1 MPQLLHDRRGAP
13 DAPAQDPAQ
22 DPTKDAATTSA
33 VAAAMATVVV
43 EAPTAEEALA
53 VVHRNH
59 GTGAR
64 IIQAEKVLRGG
75 VGGFFTKELVQL
87 TVEPVAQQD
96 TALSPVEQALAD
108 AAADDGGPADETFGE
123 MLDRRAGAARDATP
137 DAPTSVRG
145 SALGAVSAERMAGS
159 EDYDEPLFSQ
169 PRAASTPP
177 ADAPVAGP
185 PSRGLAGVVADLA
198 AVTDHREST
207 FGDAL
212 RAAMIPEVVEAGAAA
227 GLASTAAAGT
237 ATLIRGVTTTATA
250 GAAALAEQAPKVA
263 PATVGME
270 QAEEQLDA
278 ALRAVTAGTTAA
290 TVVRAA
296 EQGVRTGYVAPQQ
309 HSEVARGTDEGRAR
323 LHDLIARTAEAVAAT
338 KEEAR
343 IASIPVLPDVPA
355 TAAVSDVPGPDFIT
369 ADAGPWSQDA
379 LRRLGLPEEIMR
391 AVAMQRPTDDLG
403 WFSAMTRAL
412 QPLCRELPAG
422 SDMIVG
428 AYARRY
434 GRAAEVEL
442 VTLDQHA
449 PRRGPAAIAMKLN
462 EHSRRWLAREAGGRW
477 LHLVIGGSGWRE
489 FLFERPSVIS
499 WTSIEDL
506 PQAITAAAQLDLILG
521 FGIEDASP
529 VRARAVDL
537 AIALRGMLEQR

>member
-13 DAPAQDPAQ
+13 DAPAQDPTQ

-43 EAPTAEEALA
+43 EASTAEEALA

-87 TVEPVAQQD
+87 TVEPVMKQD

-108 AAADDGGPADETFGE
+108 AAADDGGPTDETFGE

-145 SALGAVSAERMAGS
+145 SALGAVSAERVAGS

-169 PRAASTPP
+169 PSAASTPP
-177 ADAPVAGP
+177 ADSPVAGQP
-185 PSRGLAGVVADLA
+185 NRGLAGVVADLA

-212 RAAMIPEVVEAGAAA
+212 RAAMVPEVVEAGAAA
-227 GLASTAAAGT
+227 DSASTAAAGT
-237 ATLIRGVTTTATA
+237 ATLIRDVTTTATA

-270 QAEEQLDA
+270 QAEVQLDA
-278 ALRAVTAGTTAA
+278 AIRAVTAGTTAA

-309 HSEVARGTDEGRAR
+309 LSEVTRGTDEGRAR
-323 LHDLIARTAEAVAAT
+323 LHDLIARTSEAVAAT

-343 IASIPVLPDVPA
+343 IASIPVQPDAPTSA
-355 TAAVSDVPGPDFIT
+355 TAIDVPGPDSIT

>member
-13 DAPAQDPAQ
+13 DAPAPEPTQ

-43 EAPTAEEALA
+43 EASTAEEALA

-87 TVEPVAQQD
+87 TVEPVMKQD

-108 AAADDGGPADETFGE
+108 AAADDGGPTDETFGE

-137 DAPTSVRG
+137 GAPTSVRG
-145 SALGAVSAERMAGS
+145 SALGAVSAERVAGS

-169 PRAASTPP
+169 PSAASTPP
-177 ADAPVAGP
+177 ADSPVAGP
-185 PSRGLAGVVADLA
+185 PNRGLAGVVADLA

-212 RAAMIPEVVEAGAAA
+212 RAAMVPEVVEAGAAA
-227 GLASTAAAGT
+227 DSASTAAAGT
-237 ATLIRGVTTTATA
+237 ATLIRDVTTTATA

-270 QAEEQLDA
+270 QAEVQLDA
-278 ALRAVTAGTTAA
+278 AIRAVTAGTTAA

-309 HSEVARGTDEGRAR
+309 LSEVTRGTDEGRAR
-323 LHDLIARTAEAVAAT
+323 LHDLIARTSEAVAAT

-343 IASIPVLPDVPA
+343 IASIPVQPDAPTSA
-355 TAAVSDVPGPDFIT
+355 TAIDVPGPDSIT

>member
-13 DAPAQDPAQ
+13 DAPAQEPTQ

-43 EAPTAEEALA
+43 EASTAEEALA

-87 TVEPVAQQD
+87 TVEPVMKQD

-108 AAADDGGPADETFGE
+108 AAADDGGPMDETFGE

-145 SALGAVSAERMAGS
+145 SALGAVSAERVAGS

-169 PRAASTPP
+169 PSAASTPP
-177 ADAPVAGP
+177 ADSPVAGP
-185 PSRGLAGVVADLA
+185 PNRGLAGVVADLA

-212 RAAMIPEVVEAGAAA
+212 RAAMVPEVVEAGAAA
-227 GLASTAAAGT
+227 DSASTAAAGT
-237 ATLIRGVTTTATA
+237 ATLIRDVTTTATA

-270 QAEEQLDA
+270 QAEVQLDA
-278 ALRAVTAGTTAA
+278 AIRAVTAGTTAA

-309 HSEVARGTDEGRAR
+309 LSEVTRGTDEGRAR
-323 LHDLIARTAEAVAAT
+323 LHDLIARTSEAVAAT

-343 IASIPVLPDVPA
+343 IASIPVQPDAPTSA
-355 TAAVSDVPGPDFIT
+355 TAIDVPGPDSIT

>member
-43 EAPTAEEALA
+43 EAPTAEALA

-422 SDMIVG
+422 SDLIVG

>member
-422 SDMIVG
+422 SDLIVG

>member
-1 MPQLLHDRRGAP
+1 
-13 DAPAQDPAQ
+13 
-22 DPTKDAATTSA
+22 
-33 VAAAMATVVV
+33 
-43 EAPTAEEALA
+43 LA

-422 SDMIVG
+422 SDLIVG

>member
-403 WFSAMTRAL
+403 WFSALTRAL

>member
-422 SDMIVG
+422 SD
-428 AYARRY
+428 
-434 GRAAEVEL
+434 
-442 VTLDQHA
+442 
-449 PRRGPAAIAMKLN
+449 
-462 EHSRRWLAREAGGRW
+462 
-477 LHLVIGGSGWRE
+477 
-489 FLFERPSVIS
+489 
-499 WTSIEDL
+499 
-506 PQAITAAAQLDLILG
+506 
-521 FGIEDASP
+521 
-529 VRARAVDL
+529 
-537 AIALRGMLEQR
+537 

>member
-1 MPQLLHDRRGAP
+1 MPQLLHDRRGAL
-13 DAPAQDPAQ
+13 DAPTQDS
-22 DPTKDAATTSA
+22 TTEAATPPA

-43 EAPTAEEALA
+43 EASTAEEALA

-87 TVEPVAQQD
+87 TVEPVGQD
-96 TALSPVEQALAD
+96 TGLSPVEQALAD
-108 AAADDGGPADETFGE
+108 AAADDGGPPDETFGE
-123 MLDRRAGAARDATP
+123 MLDRRSGAARDATA

-145 SALGAVSAERMAGS
+145 SALGAVCTDRMAVS

-169 PRAASTPP
+169 PRAATTPP
-177 ADAPVAGP
+177 ADAPVFSA

-198 AVTDHREST
+198 AATDHQEST

-212 RAAMIPEVVEAGAAA
+212 RAAMVPEVVEAGAAA
-227 GLASTAAAGT
+227 GSGSTAAAGT
-237 ATLIRGVTTTATA
+237 ATLIRGATTTATA
-250 GAAALAEQAPKVA
+250 GAAALAQQAPKVE
-263 PATVGME
+263 PTSVGME
-270 QAEEQLDA
+270 QAEVQLDA
-278 ALRAVTAGTTAA
+278 AIRAVSAGTTAA

-296 EQGVRTGYVAPQQ
+296 ERGGRTGYVAPQQ
-309 HSEVARGTDEGRAR
+309 LAEVTRGTDEGRAR
-323 LHDLIARTAEAVAAT
+323 LHDLIARTSEAVAAT
-338 KEEAR
+338 QEEAR
-343 IASIPVLPDVPA
+343 IAHIPIVADTPA
-355 TAAVSDVPGPDFIT
+355 AIDAQGPDSIT

-391 AVAMQRPTDDLG
+391 AVAMQCPTDDLG

-449 PRRGPAAIAMKLN
+449 PRRGPAAIAMKLT
-462 EHSRRWLAREAGGRW
+462 EHSRRWLARESEGRW

-489 FLFERPSVIS
+489 FLFEHPAVIS